1 MTAFLIKNIRTLS
14 RYSTIII
21 LPYVLKVNE
30 KCQDNINY
38 VDKLKPFLYVFGSVW
53 VELEPLFCPHNY
65 FVPFLK
71 VFYIWGMVS
80 DGVRWVAFHT
90 IPDDPQEQ
98 KKNLPTWGKFFLY
111 ISSFYSVSFSSDT
124 YSIISPG

>member
-71 VFYIWGMVS
+71 GVLYMGYGIGWGAVG
-80 DGVRWVAFHT
+80 GVPYYTR
-90 IPDDPQEQ
+90 
-98 KKNLPTWGKFFLY
+98 
-111 ISSFYSVSFSSDT
+111 
-124 YSIISPG
+124 

>member
-1 MTAFLIKNIRTLS
+1 MTAFLIENIRTLS

-80 DGVRWVAFHT
+80 DGVRWTV
-90 IPDDPQEQ
+90 
-98 KKNLPTWGKFFLY
+98 
-111 ISSFYSVSFSSDT
+111 
-124 YSIISPG
+124 

>member
-1 MTAFLIKNIRTLS
+1 MTAFLIENIRTLS

-38 VDKLKPFLYVFGSVW
+38 VDKLKPFLYVLGSVW

-98 KKNLPTWGKFFLY
+98 KKRTFQRGKVL
-111 ISSFYSVSFSSDT
+111 
-124 YSIISPG
+124 SIIL

>member
-65 FVPFLK
+65 FMPFLK
-71 VFYIWGMVS
+71 MFYIWYGIEW
-80 DGVRWVAFHT
+80 VRSAVFHST
-90 IPDDPQEQ
+90 PEEPQEQ
-98 KKNLPTWGKFFLY
+98 KKEPSNVGKFFLY
-111 ISSFYSVSFSSDT
+111 ISSFYSVSFSSGT

>member
-1 MTAFLIKNIRTLS
+1 MTAFLIENIRTLS

-21 LPYVLKVNE
+21 YRHSVQVN
-30 KCQDNINY
+30 KICKYNINY
-38 VDKLKPFLYVFGSVW
+38 VDKLKPFIYVFGSVL

-65 FVPFLK
+65 FMAFLK

-80 DGVRWVAFHT
+80 DAVRWVAFHT

-98 KKNLPTWGKFFLY
+98 KKEPSNVGKFFLY
-111 ISSFYSVSFSSDT
+111 ISSFYSVSFSSGT

>member
-1 MTAFLIKNIRTLS
+1 MTAFLIENIRTLS

-71 VFYIWGMVS
+71 VFYIWGIVS
-80 DGVRWVAFHT
+80 DAVRWVAFHT

-98 KKNLPTWGKFFLY
+98 KKEPSNVGKFFL
-111 ISSFYSVSFSSDT
+111 
-124 YSIISPG
+124 

>member
-1 MTAFLIKNIRTLS
+1 MTAFLIENIRTLS

-21 LPYVLKVNE
+21 YRHSAQVN
-30 KCQDNINY
+30 KICKYNINY

-65 FVPFLK
+65 FMPFLK

-80 DGVRWVAFHT
+80 DGVRWTV
-90 IPDDPQEQ
+90 
-98 KKNLPTWGKFFLY
+98 
-111 ISSFYSVSFSSDT
+111 
-124 YSIISPG
+124 